1 MHVERWLIFPYGP
14 YSPDILYL
22 QKDYEEKE
30 KEIERLKQELEQARQ
45 EAAAAAAV
53 PAVVVQRKPSPHGS
67 PHQFR
72 PHSYHVD
79 VNDMSG
85 SLSQPASTEEDQTS
99 TGLTTI
105 PFSLTQ
111 EPPDIGT

>member
-1 MHVERWLIFPYGP
+1 MHIERWLGSSYGP
-14 YSPDILYL
+14 CSPDILYL

-30 KEIERLKQELEQARQ
+30 KEIERLKQELEQARG
-45 EAAAAAAV
+45 EAAAAEAV

-79 VNDMSG
+79 VSDMSG
-85 SLSQPASTEEDQTS
+85 SLSQPAPTEEDQSS

-105 PFSLTQ
+105 SYSLTQ
-111 EPPDIGT
+111 EPPDLGT